1 MNCHGNNSNEEN
13 KGRHSGIGHM
23 LMMVLCCAI
32 PILLVASLPFLGVS
46 PRLKIILA
54 SVAPFICPIMM
65 FLMIPMMFMHSK
77 KDKFHNNTKDKIN
90 TNVKKISN

>member
-13 KGRHSGIGHM
+13 KGRHNSIGHM

-32 PILLVASLPFLGVS
+32 PILLVASLPFLGLS
-46 PRLKIILA
+46 PRLKIMLA
-54 SVAPFICPIMM
+54 SAAPFICPILM

-77 KDKFHNNTKDKIN
+77 KNKSHNNIKDKIN
-90 TNVKKISN
+90 TDVKKINN